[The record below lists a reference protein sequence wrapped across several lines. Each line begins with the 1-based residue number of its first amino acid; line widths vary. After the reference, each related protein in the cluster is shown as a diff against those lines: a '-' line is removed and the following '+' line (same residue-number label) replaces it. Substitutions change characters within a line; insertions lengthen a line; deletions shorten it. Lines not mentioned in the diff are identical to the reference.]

1 MHTIEFDFSLCSTVE
16 TVEENNVQVTVLNAS
31 VGPRLFNHREIDCLA
46 LDIRQQDTL
55 CLGGSIYSVIPAHR
69 NPVLSLSMG
78 SRLRGEAPLRS
89 TPRIEKKCSGA
100 LDKRARGNDRE
111 DALTISFH
119 LTDKASVACGSRGGI
134 LLLVKSQ
141 GRT

>member
-55 CLGGSIYSVIPAHR
+55 CLGGSIYSVIPARR

-78 SRLRGEAPLRS
+78 SRLRGNDGKDP
-89 TPRIEKKCSGA
+89 P
-100 LDKRARGNDRE
+100 ARE
-111 DALTISFH
+111 
-119 LTDKASVACGSRGGI
+119 SVACGSRGGI

>member
-55 CLGGSIYSVIPAHR
+55 CLGGSNCSVIPAKAGIHQSTFRFLNPLQMGHR
-69 NPVLSLSMG
+69 LSTAETVSALIEAVLVELLQLGRGLST
-78 SRLRGEAPLRS
+78 AA
-89 TPRIEKKCSGA
+89 T
-100 LDKRARGNDRE
+100 
-111 DALTISFH
+111 
-119 LTDKASVACGSRGGI
+119 
-134 LLLVKSQ
+134 
-141 GRT
+141 